1 MHPYFLQEVLYAG
14 LIQSSVRA
22 DFRFWV
28 TTPQEAP

>member
-1 MHPYFLQEVLYAG
+1 MHPYFSQELPYAG

-28 TTPQEAP
+28 TTRQEAP